1 MQNGKIRDSQ
11 ITASSVYGAGYQ
23 PHFGRLNKA
32 NRGVGCWIPRPNTLQ
47 EWLQVDFK
55 RRATITAILTQGR
68 HRYNQWVKTYTLSY
82 SKDGIDFIGYTKNG
96 KLHVRYTLRL

>member
-1 MQNGKIRDSQ
+1 MQNGKILDIQ
-11 ITASSVYGAGYQ
+11 IKASSVHGDSYL

-32 NRGVGCWIPRPNTLQ
+32 RGSGSWIPISNNLE

-68 HRYNQWVKTYTLSY
+68 NGANQFVRTYTLSY

-96 KLHVRYTLRL
+96 KLHVRYTLHS